1 MIFNH
6 IEKDKLYDIHICLA
20 CVNLVLAKDIGIF
33 FAVFVIMAYVI
44 NKVDFMIQN
53 DGDKG
58 TNVLKMFGGGV

>member
-1 MIFNH
+1 M
-6 IEKDKLYDIHICLA
+6 
-20 CVNLVLAKDIGIF
+20 NLVLAKDIGIF